1 MKFIAFFE
9 FRPEDFDKAIELNN
23 TFVEKKKK
31 EPEKY
36 PKLIFGP
43 YILGGEFKG
52 FAVDEVS
59 DPQKITNEILHYM
72 PTVKFRFVPLLDGY
86 EAVELYQKM
95 KE

>member
-1 MKFIAFFE
+1 VKFIAFFE
-9 FRPEDFDKAIELNN
+9 FRSEDLDKAIEINN

-43 YILGGEFKG
+43 YLLGGEFKG
-52 FAVDEVS
+52 FAIDEIS
-59 DPQKITNEILHYM
+59 EPEQITNEILHYM
-72 PTVKFRFVPLLDGY
+72 PTVKFRFVPLLDAY
-86 EAVELYQKM
+86 EVGELYQKM